1 MKARTAWLA
10 LCIPVGIQACAIGNP
25 QYPSSWETLEPPATA
40 DCKRFEGSYADRG
53 QTRDG
58 LTTRSLTREMF
69 GYREDWKTATRV
81 GFEFLTPDVLQ
92 ATVWAGESKVST
104 RNLHAA
110 SGDFTCEQGRLI
122 VRDKRWVAEDLVAGH
137 ENVTL
142 ELHADGD
149 HLVVFVKEF
158 TYAVAFLVVPFIADA
173 THWYR
178 FARLAAMPQR

>member
-10 LCIPVGIQACAIGNP
+10 LCIPIGIQACAIGNP
-25 QYPSSWETLEPPATA
+25 QYPSIWETLEPPATA
-40 DCKRFEGSYADRG
+40 DCKRFEGFYADRG

-58 LTTRSLTREMF
+58 LTLRSLTREMF
-69 GYREDWKTATRV
+69 GYREEWKAATRV
-81 GFEFLTPDVLQ
+81 GFRFLSDDVLQ
-92 ATVWAGESKVST
+92 VTVWAGDKLASE
-104 RNLHAA
+104 RNLHTD
-110 SGDFTCEQGRLI
+110 SGDFACEDGKLI

-142 ELHADGD
+142 ELDADD
-149 HLVVFVKEF
+149 KQMVALVKEF

-178 FARLAAMPQR
+178 FSKLPGVPGS